1 VVEGSIAS
9 AGAGKPVT
17 RLPRGG
23 YKIKQQ
29 NELRYNN
36 SVGKIESNQI
46 KTQIKTQIK
55 MTKYTFQ
62 TIVATS
68 EVRADFTALR
78 EELKSSDKELMTA
91 MFELASK
98 HREELDQL
106 VKDQQDIARGYRER
120 SKELKAAAKVKL
132 KPAAVVKVKKA
143 RKAKVVEVVEA
154 VEPAGEWVAA
164 AEVEELAI
172 AE

>member
-1 VVEGSIAS
+1 
-9 AGAGKPVT
+9 
-17 RLPRGG
+17 
-23 YKIKQQ
+23 
-29 NELRYNN
+29 
-36 SVGKIESNQI
+36 
-46 KTQIKTQIK
+46 

-106 VKDQQDIARGYRER
+106 VQDQQNIARGYRER
-120 SKELKAAAKVKL
+120 SKELKAAAKVRAKEL
-132 KPAAVVKVKKA
+132 VKEMMQKEEAAEVPEVAVKVKKA
-143 RKAKVVEVVEA
+143 RKAKVVAVVES
-154 VEPAGEWVAA
+154 VEPEGEWSAA

>member
-1 VVEGSIAS
+1 
-9 AGAGKPVT
+9 
-17 RLPRGG
+17 
-23 YKIKQQ
+23 
-29 NELRYNN
+29 
-36 SVGKIESNQI
+36 
-46 KTQIKTQIK
+46 

-68 EVRADFTALR
+68 EVRADFTVLR
-78 EELKSSDKELMTA
+78 EELKSTDKELMTA

-98 HREELDQL
+98 HREELEQL
-106 VKDQQDIARGYRER
+106 VKDQQAIARNLRER
-120 SKELKAAAKVKL
+120 TKEIKAAAKVRMKEL
-132 KPAAVVKVKKA
+132 VKEMLQKEEAAEVPVVAVKVKKV

-154 VEPAGEWVAA
+154 IEPEGEWSAE

>member
-1 VVEGSIAS
+1 
-9 AGAGKPVT
+9 
-17 RLPRGG
+17 
-23 YKIKQQ
+23 
-29 NELRYNN
+29 
-36 SVGKIESNQI
+36 
-46 KTQIKTQIK
+46 

-68 EVRADFTALR
+68 EVRAAFTVLR

-98 HREELDQL
+98 HREELEQL

-164 AEVEELAI
+164 AEGEELAI

>member
-1 VVEGSIAS
+1 
-9 AGAGKPVT
+9 
-17 RLPRGG
+17 
-23 YKIKQQ
+23 
-29 NELRYNN
+29 
-36 SVGKIESNQI
+36 
-46 KTQIKTQIK
+46 

-132 KPAAVVKVKKA
+132 KPAAVAKVKKA

>member
-1 VVEGSIAS
+1 
-9 AGAGKPVT
+9 
-17 RLPRGG
+17 
-23 YKIKQQ
+23 
-29 NELRYNN
+29 
-36 SVGKIESNQI
+36 
-46 KTQIKTQIK
+46 

-120 SKELKAAAKVKL
+120 SKELKAAAKVRAKEL
-132 KPAAVVKVKKA
+132 VKEMMQKEEAAEVPVVAVKVKKA
-143 RKAKVVEVVEA
+143 RKAKVVAVVES
-154 VEPAGEWVAA
+154 VEPEGEWSAA
-164 AEVEELAI
+164 DEGEELAI

>member
-1 VVEGSIAS
+1 
-9 AGAGKPVT
+9 
-17 RLPRGG
+17 
-23 YKIKQQ
+23 
-29 NELRYNN
+29 
-36 SVGKIESNQI
+36 
-46 KTQIKTQIK
+46 

-98 HREELDQL
+98 HREELEQL
-106 VKDQQDIARGYRER
+106 VKDQQAITRGYRER
-120 SKELKAAAKVKL
+120 SKELKAAAKVRAKEL
-132 KPAAVVKVKKA
+132 VKEMLQKEEAAEVPEVAVKVKKA

-154 VEPAGEWVAA
+154 VEPEGEWSAE